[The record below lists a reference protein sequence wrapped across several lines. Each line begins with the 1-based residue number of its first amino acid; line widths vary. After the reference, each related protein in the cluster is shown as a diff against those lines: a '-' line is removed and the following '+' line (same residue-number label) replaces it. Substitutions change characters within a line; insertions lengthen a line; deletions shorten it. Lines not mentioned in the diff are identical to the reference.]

1 MNKEDPQS
9 RLTFLTASRQTKN
22 MVTNTEA
29 LEKPH
34 LLKHFQGVNYKMLMM
49 KRGHRK

>member
-1 MNKEDPQS
+1 
-9 RLTFLTASRQTKN
+9 

-49 KRGHRK
+49 KRGRKKQALTVTSAGMIFMIPLAGSL